1 MGPQRAPE
9 SLFGAH
15 AAACSS
21 AFLLGHP
28 AAAAPPPLSSWASW
42 RSLVSPLEFPLA
54 AAAPPPSSEG
64 ILALYCTPRGTL
76 GFGAQIRTTPR
87 HPGTSGPFSPS
98 ASSTLSLPGPSPRRR
113 PRPPRK
119 KIRAKSG
126 QICGSQTLCFH
137 RETSQNQNPGKIRAK
152 SGQNPGQNPGGNP
165 GGNPGKIRP
174 PRGQNPGVFSSF
186 QVLPVRRAFLLTCCC
201 TPVQDRPAGNASTL
215 CPGPRRPGALDPLCE
230 GHRFHHGALD
240 PVRENLD
247 SACAKGSALCYVW
260 GGGADEEAGDEEGG
274 ENGDDDD
281 EDEGTVGPAIRGSTQ
296 EGSQRA
302 PKTTPMMCNG
312 RCTAPGA
319 LSRTLVAP
327 SWGLLGLLAGSPGA
341 PRRTAGGHL
350 GFRGTLYRF

>member
-137 RETSQNQNPGKIRAK
+137 KETSQNQNPGKIRAK
-152 SGQNPGQNPGGNP
+152 SGSKSGRKSGRKSGQNPAPAGPKSGSFLILP
-165 GGNPGKIRP
+165 GSPSSQSVLVDLLLHPCSGP
-174 PRGQNPGVFSSF
+174 PRRERLDIVPRAASAWRSRSSLRGPS
-186 QVLPVRRAFLLTCCC
+186 VPSWSS
-201 TPVQDRPAGNASTL
+201 RPRPRKLGFGLRQGFGIML
-215 CPGPRRPGALDPLCE
+215 CMGR
-230 GHRFHHGALD
+230 
-240 PVRENLD
+240 
-247 SACAKGSALCYVW
+247 
-260 GGGADEEAGDEEGG
+260 GGG
-274 ENGDDDD
+274 
-281 EDEGTVGPAIRGSTQ
+281 
-296 EGSQRA
+296 
-302 PKTTPMMCNG
+302 
-312 RCTAPGA
+312 
-319 LSRTLVAP
+319 
-327 SWGLLGLLAGSPGA
+327 
-341 PRRTAGGHL
+341 
-350 GFRGTLYRF
+350 